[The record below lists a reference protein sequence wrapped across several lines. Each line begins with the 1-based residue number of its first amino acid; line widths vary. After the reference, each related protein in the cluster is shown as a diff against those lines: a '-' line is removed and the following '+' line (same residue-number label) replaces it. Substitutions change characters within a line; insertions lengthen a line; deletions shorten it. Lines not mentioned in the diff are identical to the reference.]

1 MRTLIFA
8 LCILSANILFA
19 QKADD
24 LSIREVMQAQQ
35 EAWNKG
41 DIESFMKGYWN
52 SDSLMFIGSSG
63 VTYGYN
69 NTLERYR
76 KTYNSREKMG
86 TLKFDLLHVIRLA
99 DNVYMV
105 VGKWH
110 LTRTIGDAGGLYTL
124 LFRKINDRWVII
136 SDHTS

>member
-1 MRTLIFA
+1 M
-8 LCILSANILFA
+8 LSANILLA
-19 QKADD
+19 QKSDD
-24 LSIREVMQAQQ
+24 TSIREVMQLQQ
-35 EAWNKG
+35 DAWNKG
-41 DIESFMKGYWN
+41 DIETFMTGYWN

-63 VTYGYN
+63 VTYGYQ

-86 TLKFDLLHVIRLA
+86 TLKFDPLHIVRLA

-110 LTRTIGDAGGLYTL
+110 LTRNVGDAGGLYTL
-124 LFRKINDRWVII
+124 LFRKINDRWLII

>member
-41 DIESFMKGYWN
+41 DIETFMKGYWN

-63 VTYGYN
+63 VTYGFN